1 MSSSQCPGVASLILA
16 DCLDLTA
23 AAPLKAQL
31 LAARGAPL
39 SVDASRVRRL
49 GAQCLQ
55 VLLAAEAAWSGE
67 GLAWRIAD
75 PSPEFVEAARLM
87 GRPDFAE
94 TDFAETDFAEPSTAS
109 VQD

>member
-1 MSSSQCPGVASLILA
+1 MSSSQCPGAAGLVLA

-31 LAARGAPL
+31 LAARGASL
-39 SVDASRVRRL
+39 SLDASSVRRL

-55 VLLAAEAAWSGE
+55 VLLAAEAAWSGD
-67 GLAWRIAD
+67 GLAWRIVD
-75 PSPEFVEAARLM
+75 PSPEFAEAVRLM
-87 GRPDFAE
+87 GRPDLA
-94 TDFAETDFAEPSTAS
+94 AAAFAEPSTAS

>member
-1 MSSSQCPGVASLILA
+1 MNTSQSPGAANLVLA

-31 LAARGAPL
+31 LAARRTPL
-39 SVDASRVRRL
+39 SLDASAVRRI

-55 VLLAAEAAWSGE
+55 VLLAARATWSKDGHPLE
-67 GLAWRIAD
+67 VVSA
-75 PSPEFVEAARLM
+75 SPEFAETVALM
-87 GRPDFAE
+87 GC
-94 TDFAETDFAEPSTAS
+94 PSLAVAAS